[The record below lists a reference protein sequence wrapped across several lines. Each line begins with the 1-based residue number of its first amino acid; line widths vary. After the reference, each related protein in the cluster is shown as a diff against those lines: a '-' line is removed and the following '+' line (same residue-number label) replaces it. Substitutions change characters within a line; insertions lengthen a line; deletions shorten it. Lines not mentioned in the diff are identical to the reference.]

1 MKAADKLL
9 AEFEGALKEG
19 VAPEQVKPE
28 GIERSVRES
37 RSEKTELTAEEREL
51 RDNLVERMRKGG
63 LDVVTDSEEM
73 QRVIDRPNGR
83 VWYLCDRSGRYRQD
97 VCYSEYNNAQ

>member
-1 MKAADKLL
+1 MDEKFGRLFEVMQERVDEETGKHILYSRNKAA
-9 AEFEGALKEG
+9 GH
-19 VAPEQVKPE
+19 
-28 GIERSVRES
+28 
-37 RSEKTELTAEEREL
+37 EKTELTAEEREL

-73 QRVIDRPNGR
+73 QRVIDRLNGR